1 MSQKMNKLIKMCF
14 AIGSFAMIQ
23 SANAQ
28 QAAQMSP
35 IKTIDISESSEI
47 EVIPNKI
54 TLKIMLKERTEGK
67 NQDPIS
73 IKLQEDSL
81 RKVLKTMKID
91 ASKLTVVDMSTTFET
106 VRKRKDAVSVKVFN
120 LELSKYADQNTIF
133 QKLDK
138 WKVFNAYVEKYE
150 HSQFDSLVLETK
162 KKALVIAKNNAKVLL
177 KGIGEEISNPLEIR
191 YEQGYIEYDRGTYS
205 MMGLKVGRSDK
216 MESDADDKEEEIQPL
231 EFKKIKIKSTVFVKF
246 QIK

>member
-1 MSQKMNKLIKMCF
+1 MYIATC
-14 AIGSFAMIQ
+14 GFAMIQ
-23 SANAQ
+23 FAYAQ

-47 EVIPNKI
+47 EVVPNKI
-54 TLKIMLKERTEGK
+54 TLKIMLKERTDGK

-73 IKLQEDSL
+73 IKVQEDSL
-81 RKVLKTMKID
+81 HKCLKTLKID

-177 KGIGEEISNPLEIR
+177 KDIGEEISNPLEIR
-191 YEQGYIEYDRGTYS
+191 YEQGYIEYDRGSAPLMAT
-205 MMGLKVGRSDK
+205 MWGRSDK
-216 MESDADDKEEEIQPL
+216 MESDSDDQAEEIQPL

>member
-1 MSQKMNKLIKMCF
+1 MCF

-28 QAAQMSP
+28 QTAQMSP

-54 TLKIMLKERTEGK
+54 TLKIMLRERTEGK

-73 IKLQEDSL
+73 IKVQEDSL

-191 YEQGYIEYDRGTYS
+191 YDQGYIEYDRGSAPMTAS
-205 MMGLKVGRSDK
+205 MWGRSDK
-216 MESDADDKEEEIQPL
+216 MQSDADDKEEEVQPL

-246 QIK
+246 QLK

>member
-1 MSQKMNKLIKMCF
+1 MKSIFVILSF
-14 AIGSFAMIQ
+14 AIFHTATS
-23 SANAQ
+23 Q
-28 QAAQMSP
+28 QLPQVSP

-54 TLKIMLKERTEGK
+54 TLKIVLKERTEGK

-73 IKLQEDSL
+73 IKVQEDSL
-81 RKVLKTMKID
+81 RKFLKMMKID
-91 ASKLTVVDMSTTFET
+91 ATKFTVVNMSTSFET
-106 VRKRKDAVSVKVFN
+106 VRKRKDAVSVKIFN
-120 LELSKYADQNTIF
+120 LELSKFSDQELIF

-138 WKVFNAYVEKYE
+138 WNVFNAYVEKYE
-150 HSQFDSLVLETK
+150 HTHFDSLVLETK
-162 KKALVIAKNNAKVLL
+162 KRALILAKNNAKSLL

-191 YEQGYIEYDRGTYS
+191 YDQGYIEYDRGGS
-205 MMGLKVGRSDK
+205 PMMATMWGRSDK
-216 MESDADDKEEEIQPL
+216 MQSDAEDQVEEIQPL

>member
-1 MSQKMNKLIKMCF
+1 MKNSLKIYI
-14 AIGSFAMIQ
+14 AIGSFALFQPLISQ
-23 SANAQ
+23 Q
-28 QAAQMSP
+28 QALVSP

-54 TLKIMLKERTEGK
+54 TLKIMLRERTEGK

-138 WKVFNAYVEKYE
+138 WKVFNAYVENYE
-150 HSQFDSLVLETK
+150 HTQFDSLVLETK
-162 KKALVIAKNNAKVLL
+162 KRALILAKNNAKSLL

-191 YEQGYIEYDRGTYS
+191 YEQGYIGYDKGAFS
-205 MMGLKVGRSDK
+205 MMGIKVGRSDK
-216 MESDADDKEEEIQPL
+216 MQSDADDQEEEIQPL
-231 EFKKIKIKSTVFVKF
+231 EFEKIKIKSTVFVKF